1 MKTTIATFLV
11 LAMAC
16 SAYSDSVETI
26 VHGQP
31 HQTLDNKMRAIALV
45 AAPLLDHQV
54 NVLDI
59 FPWLED
65 VTRQA
70 DPDGTGIRF
79 EVRVDDP
86 RPLEARNTM
95 DKWEDHKS
103 DDASWPQIRR
113 STVEEYLVY
122 LSEMAGLTYTISGDK
137 VIIEK
142 AKCGIERIRP
152 AGPPENVGSPEP

>member
-1 MKTTIATFLV
+1 
-11 LAMAC
+11 
-16 SAYSDSVETI
+16 
-26 VHGQP
+26 
-31 HQTLDNKMRAIALV
+31 MRAIVLV

-54 NVLDI
+54 NVLDVI
-59 FPWLED
+59 PWLEQE
-65 VTRQA
+65 TRQA
-70 DPDGTGIRF
+70 DADGTGIRF

-95 DKWEDHKS
+95 DKWKDHNS
-103 DDASWPQIRR
+103 DDASWPQMRR

-152 AGPPENVGSPEP
+152 AGPPESVGSPEP

>member
-1 MKTTIATFLV
+1 MKTTIAAFLV

-16 SAYSDSVETI
+16 PANSDSVESV

-31 HQTLDNKMRAIALV
+31 RQTLDNKMQAIVLI

-70 DPDGTGIRF
+70 DPEGTGIRF
-79 EVRVDDP
+79 EVRIDDP

-103 DDASWPQIRR
+103 DVASWPQMRR

-142 AKCGIERIRP
+142 AKYGIEQTGP
-152 AGPPENVGSPEP
+152 AGPPKGVGTPEP

>member
-1 MKTTIATFLV
+1 
-11 LAMAC
+11 MARP
-16 SAYSDSVETI
+16 ANSDSVDAV

-31 HQTLDNKMRAIALV
+31 RQTLDNKMRAIVLI

-70 DPDGTGIRF
+70 DPDGAGIRF
-79 EVRVDDP
+79 EVRIDDP

-95 DKWEDHKS
+95 DKWKDHNS
-103 DDASWPQIRR
+103 DDTSWPQMRR

-122 LSEMAGLTYTISGDK
+122 LSKMADLIYTISGDK
-137 VIIEK
+137 VMIEK
-142 AKCGIERIRP
+142 VNYGSNKRAQRFHPKVLGPLIRKMEIP
-152 AGPPENVGSPEP
+152 